1 MVFSTGT
8 EHPPV
13 VTTRPRSRNPF
24 PRLTRRENVARPTIG
39 TGGRRDCRRQ
49 SRTTDTLCYDRNFL
63 PEQIVMPSDGKFG
76 DQQSLTS
83 PLNLFSPRKRSDR
96 SDDSE
101 GSLQKPVALHS
112 RFSSVVSFFPK
123 EKKVPGAV
131 IILHL
136 NLETRHQVEGCRVS
150 NKRSRISS

>member
-101 GSLQKPVALHS
+101 GSLRIAIPKTGS
-112 RFSSVVSFFPK
+112 SSFSFLVSCFVFSK
-123 EKKVPGAV
+123 RKKSP
-131 IILHL
+131 
-136 NLETRHQVEGCRVS
+136 
-150 NKRSRISS
+150 RSRHNFASKPRNKASSRGVSSE

>member
-101 GSLQKPVALHS
+101 GSLRIAIPKTGS
-112 RFSSVVSFFPK
+112 SSFSFLVSCFVFS
-123 EKKVPGAV
+123 ERKKSP
-131 IILHL
+131 
-136 NLETRHQVEGCRVS
+136 
-150 NKRSRISS
+150 RSRHNFASKPRNKASSRGVSSE

>member
-13 VTTRPRSRNPF
+13 VTTRPRLRNPF

-101 GSLQKPVALHS
+101 GSLRIAIPKTGS
-112 RFSSVVSFFPK
+112 SSFSFLVSCFVFSK
-123 EKKVPGAV
+123 RKKSP
-131 IILHL
+131 
-136 NLETRHQVEGCRVS
+136 
-150 NKRSRISS
+150 RSRHNFASKPRNKASSRGVSSE

>member
-39 TGGRRDCRRQ
+39 TGGRRYCRRQ
-49 SRTTDTLCYDRNFL
+49 SPTPPCATPRYDRNFL

-101 GSLQKPVALHS
+101 GSLRIAIPKTGS
-112 RFSSVVSFFPK
+112 SSFSFLVSCFVFS
-123 EKKVPGAV
+123 ERKKSP
-131 IILHL
+131 
-136 NLETRHQVEGCRVS
+136 
-150 NKRSRISS
+150 RSRHNFASKPRNKASSRGVSSE

>member
-1 MVFSTGT
+1 
-8 EHPPV
+8 

-101 GSLQKPVALHS
+101 GSLRIAIPKTGS
-112 RFSSVVSFFPK
+112 SSFSFLVSCFVFSK
-123 EKKVPGAV
+123 RKKSP
-131 IILHL
+131 
-136 NLETRHQVEGCRVS
+136 
-150 NKRSRISS
+150 RSRHNFASKPRNKASSRGVSSE